1 MKTLNYITLTA
12 FLWTLSAQAQ
22 IVTDNL
28 IQELNADNIGAVTDG
43 STWTGTNVIAD
54 LHDNGSGL
62 TRLAATVNGGQTSSV
77 FENTLHGAYGIA
89 DTLGATAGPI
99 TGTTVSVELW
109 VKTGFTGNPNASQ
122 TIFETGGGG
131 KGMTMTLGN
140 TGSGNNTLRFALWS
154 GGAGQVVDYTLD
166 AAAMTNF
173 TNDDHHQ
180 LAVTYDNLNTMKLY
194 IDGAEVGSNIAAGV
208 VDWDGSSGMG
218 FWGRNGDMA
227 YAAGLDSNG
236 DGFGSIAV
244 FRQYSV
250 ALSSEDVLQNYNT
263 TIVPEPGS
271 AALLAGCFALASV
284 MIRRRR

>member
-1 MKTLNYITLTA
+1 MKTLINITLA
-12 FLWTLSAQAQ
+12 ASLSALTAQAQ

-28 IQELNADNIGAVTDG
+28 AQELNADDITTVTNG
-43 STWTGTNVIAD
+43 STWTARTGGNAD

-62 TRLAATVNGGQTSSV
+62 TKAAATVNGETSSV
-77 FENTLHGAYGIA
+77 FANTLSGAYGLA

-122 TIFETGGGG
+122 TIFETGGSG
-131 KGMTMTLGN
+131 KGMTITLGN

-227 YAAGLDSNG
+227 YTPGLDSNG

-244 FRQYSV
+244 FRHYS
-250 ALSSEDVLQNYNT
+250 DVLSGAEVTQNY
-263 TIVPEPGS
+263 
-271 AALLAGCFALASV
+271 
-284 MIRRRR
+284 